1 MDQNKIKRYLESLKN
16 TNLNITNTN
25 TIVTQNTLE
34 SNTVKLNNTVNLNTN
49 NITYNGDSITLNITS
64 NELKAYLMLDTLDN
78 ISNLEFVI
86 PFITKPTSNTNITIY
101 SLTNEILSSYTN
113 DLSGKI
119 HIYLTDI
126 FKKQNAINI
135 IVKTNGTAIFM
146 DTTTIDI
153 IYTVSSE
160 IITPTNI
167 SIKTLP
173 KNINYELGD
182 LVDTTGLVL
191 LVNSPNGEYEIANG
205 YDYYPKIV
213 SYNNTITISYKNL
226 TTTYNINIDIKDDLS
241 FDLKNQISLYN
252 NDKLDF
258 LFDLNDS
265 NFIIKLNGFNNIFKL
280 DLILEN
286 STSLISELRIKTLFD
301 RTLSSNLNYHFYNDE
316 YNNIYTFDEMYYYI
330 SDNKKIYIE
339 KNKCTL
345 NSDGSIYYDDYEV
358 KLEQVYQ
365 NLSIIPDTDNF
376 SNSKYASNKNDEEK
390 KLNDIIDNYK
400 LSLIN

>member
-16 TNLNITNTN
+16 TNINITNTN

-213 SYNNTITISYKNL
+213 SYNNTITINYKNL
-226 TTTYNINIDIKDDLS
+226 ITTYNINIDIKDDLS
-241 FDLKNQISLYN
+241 FEHNHQISLFN
-252 NDKLDF
+252 NDKL
-258 LFDLNDS
+258 
-265 NFIIKLNGFNNIFKL
+265 NF
-280 DLILEN
+280 
-286 STSLISELRIKTLFD
+286 
-301 RTLSSNLNYHFYNDE
+301 
-316 YNNIYTFDEMYYYI
+316 MY
-330 SDNKKIYIE
+330 KI
-339 KNKCTL
+339 
-345 NSDGSIYYDDYEV
+345 
-358 KLEQVYQ
+358 Q
-365 NLSIIPDTDNF
+365 
-376 SNSKYASNKNDEEK
+376 
-390 KLNDIIDNYK
+390 
-400 LSLIN
+400 